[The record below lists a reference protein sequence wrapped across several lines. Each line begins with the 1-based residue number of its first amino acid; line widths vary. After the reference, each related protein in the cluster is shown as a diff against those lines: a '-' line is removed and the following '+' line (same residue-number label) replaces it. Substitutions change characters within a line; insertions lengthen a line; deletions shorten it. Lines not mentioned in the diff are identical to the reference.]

1 MPPLDRRRRRRPLGQ
16 ALWIALLVGLVLF
29 LLIGG
34 ALRVGRASGPYTVD
48 IDRSYALQAG
58 VLAGQSNQQAAQLN
72 RLVNTMP
79 GLARRTLQTQ
89 LDELVA
95 QATATA
101 TGAEALAP
109 PDPAPGLDPGFTTAM
124 ADRAGA
130 LSDVRRAVYGLLGMT
145 PQPVTGAL
153 GSPGP
158 AAAGTRGATATLL
171 PSDQAAAELTR
182 AGAQLARADQTYAAV
197 RRSFAAAPG
206 HARLP
211 ASVWV
216 HDPALWAPGTVETL
230 VNDLT
235 GSPTLATFHRLQLVT
250 VRVSPAAVP
259 PVGAPPAGPPGA
271 AGACQATT
279 VSVIPPT
286 ARLALDAVV
295 ANFGNVGETGSTVTA
310 QLQPQGPGDP
320 ATSSARFA
328 LAPNTSAAIALPPL
342 AIAPGDTYGLSVSVS
357 APPGQS
363 DQTGLT
369 GCYSIRV
376 APPTPTTT
384 TTAPATTTSGA
395 PGATTTT
402 SAKPPG

>member
-16 ALWIALLVGLVLF
+16 VLWIAVLVALVLSV
-29 LLIGG
+29 LIGG
-34 ALRVGRASGPYTVD
+34 ALRVGRASGPYTEA

-58 VLAGQSNQQAAQLN
+58 VLVGQSNQQAAQLN
-72 RLVNTMP
+72 RLLNTMP
-79 GLARRTLQTQ
+79 GLARRTLQIQ
-89 LDELVA
+89 LDQLVA

-101 TGAEALAP
+101 AGAEGLAP
-109 PDPAPGLDPGFTTAM
+109 PDPAPGLDPGFTTALSE
-124 ADRAGA
+124 RAGA
-130 LSDVRRAVYGLLGMT
+130 LSEVRRAVYGLLGMA

-153 GSPGP
+153 GAPGP
-158 AAAGTRGATATLL
+158 SAVGATGATATLL

-182 AGAQLARADQTYAAV
+182 AGGRLARADQTYAAV
-197 RRSFAAAPG
+197 RRSFATAPG

-211 ASVWV
+211 PSVWV
-216 HDPALWAPGTVETL
+216 PDPALWAPGTVETL
-230 VNDLT
+230 VGNLT
-235 GSPTLATFHRLQLVT
+235 GSATLAAFHRLQLVT

-295 ANFGNVGETGSTVTA
+295 ANFGNVGETGSAVTA
-310 QLQPQGPGDP
+310 QLQPQGPGAP

-328 LAPNTSAAIALPPL
+328 LAPGASAAIALPLL
-342 AIAPGDTYGLSVSVS
+342 AVAPGDTYGLSVSVS
-357 APPGQS
+357 PPPGQS
-363 DQTGLT
+363 DQSGLT

-384 TTAPATTTSGA
+384 TTVPATTTTGA

-402 SAKPPG
+402 AAKPPG